1 MYTHTHHKKIT
12 HLANIKLGLPTNHNF
27 PFLYSLNIQI
37 YTPQNH
43 ILGPNLVIL
52 TEIQCNIFQKL
63 KTPLIQ
69 KEKKKKKKKEEE
81 EEESNPA
88 IRR

>member
-1 MYTHTHHKKIT
+1 M
-12 HLANIKLGLPTNHNF
+12 
-27 PFLYSLNIQI
+27 
-37 YTPQNH
+37 
-43 ILGPNLVIL
+43 IL